1 MRTSNMTEG
10 GPKSSTQKRKKKR
23 IYCPSSCAGTGF
35 FAPSLLPVHID
46 GSSAGCAALLLPCPL
61 SIHATSKL
69 WQLPCVLVPPTLVP
83 CCRPLFPACVAYF
96 LAPHCCRCCRTK
108 RPLVKVAGV
117 ACSAMRVD
125 SISNISIHSSAC
137 PLANDAPTAYLGAPN
152 CCPLHVHIDGLPL
165 LATAPFC
172 VAINVITFS
181 NCIQSVHGLPTH
193 PLGDLRLIP
202 IVPAGRG
209 FSRQFQPGNFPA
221 VSVIRFANRISRLDI
236 DDSRQN

>member
-1 MRTSNMTEG
+1 MSV
-10 GPKSSTQKRKKKR
+10 
-23 IYCPSSCAGTGF
+23 
-35 FAPSLLPVHID
+35 VHSRNEQIVAITLCF
-46 GSSAGCAALLLPCPL
+46 GAAYPCPL
-61 SIHATSKL
+61 LPAPFPSLCRIFPCSTLLSLLSHQAAACQSCRRCMLSDACRQHIKHIH
-69 WQLPCVLVPPTLVP
+69 P
-83 CCRPLFPACVAYF
+83 
-96 LAPHCCRCCRTK
+96 
-108 RPLVKVAGV
+108 
-117 ACSAMRVD
+117 
-125 SISNISIHSSAC
+125 SIHSSAC

-202 IVPAGRG
+202 IVPAGRE